1 MSWRSGLRSGSD
13 RFTPENRQ
21 AAIDL
26 QESFRQ
32 ASAAR
37 RAERNAAAAAAGASY
52 STGTTPAPSRPNTP
66 PHGAAAGPG
75 NDAIMAQAF
84 EDINGVDDDKALS
97 TALNLTKGFEWK
109 PNNINF

>member
-1 MSWRSGLRSGSD
+1 MRSGSD

-37 RAERNAAAAAAGASY
+37 RAERNAAAAAAGAPH

-66 PHGAAAGPG
+66 PPAA
-75 NDAIMAQAF
+75 M
-84 EDINGVDDDKALS
+84 
-97 TALNLTKGFEWK
+97 
-109 PNNINF
+109 PNNVDFDAENKDDAATSQSEARSIKVEWDASSPFLKAESEPRS